1 MSSANRTAPRQTH
14 AWLLVCPDPERL
26 REEACRLTAAML
38 CADGGETPC
47 GVCAH
52 CRKVLAGTHPDV
64 LVLGRPTDDKGQK
77 KREIQVDQIRALSAE
92 AVVLPNEAAAKVYV
106 IEEAEAMNAAAQ
118 NALLKLL
125 EEPPAWVRLI
135 LCAARAEAL
144 LPTIRSRCVERCVAG
159 EAPEAEE
166 YRAEAL
172 AYLRLAAAGDR
183 AGLLAFCR
191 GLEELDN
198 AACTQFVRQVRG
210 RVEALL
216 CLRETEPA
224 LPRAALPGV
233 LEAMEQAERWLR
245 LNVGVK
251 HVLGVLALLEIQ

>member
-1 MSSANRTAPRQTH
+1 MSSSNQTAPRQTH

-26 REEACRLTAAML
+26 REEARNLTAAML
-38 CADGGETPC
+38 CVGEGKRPC

-52 CRKVLAGTHPDV
+52 CRKVLSGTHPDV
-64 LVLGRPTDDKGQK
+64 LVLSRPVDDKGQK

-92 AVVLPNEAAAKVYV
+92 AVVLPNEAGAKVYV
-106 IEEAEAMNAAAQ
+106 VEEAEAMNTAAQ

-135 LCAARAEAL
+135 LCAARGEAL
-144 LPTIRSRCVERCVAG
+144 LPTIRSRCVERRVVG
-159 EAPEAEE
+159 EAPVSEA
-166 YRAEAL
+166 YQPEAL
-172 AYLRLAAAGDR
+172 AYLRLVAARDR

-191 GLEELDN
+191 GLEDLDN
-198 AACTQFVRQVRG
+198 VACTQFVRQVRG
-210 RVEALL
+210 RVEEML
-216 CLRETEPA
+216 CLRETEPE
-224 LPRAALPGV
+224 LPRATLPGV